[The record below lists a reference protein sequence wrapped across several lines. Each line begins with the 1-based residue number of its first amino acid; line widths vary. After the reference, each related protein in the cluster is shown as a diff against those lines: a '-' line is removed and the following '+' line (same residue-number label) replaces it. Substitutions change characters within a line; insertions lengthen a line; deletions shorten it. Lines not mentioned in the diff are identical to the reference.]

1 MERAL
6 RHISV
11 ERGHDPRQFALLPF
25 GGAGG
30 LHAVDLA
37 RSLRIPTIIAPT
49 APGALSAVG
58 VLVADVIKDQSR
70 TVMFTYRAKGTSR
83 LGKVFAQME
92 REAAALLRAEGFP
105 RSKQRH
111 ERLLA
116 MRYRGQ
122 SFELEVRNTTGDL
135 AAEFHRAHRER
146 YGYAQEQSEIEIV
159 SARLRSFG
167 LVEKLPERRLAAGKN
182 KPHGKVTAHLGG
194 RKMSVALYKRD
205 ELFANTKL
213 QTPCIVTEYSA
224 TTLIDADSKA
234 RIDAIR
240 QFAYRV
246 EMKNF
251 DPTTLEIYRAL
262 FTSVAEEMGVALRRT
277 AFSPNIKERRDYS
290 CAVFDA
296 DGRVIAQGDHM
307 PVHLGSM
314 PMAVA
319 AALEEIAIAPG
330 DVVAL
335 NDPFAGGTHLPDVT
349 LVMPVVSGK
358 RMLFYVANRAHH
370 ADIGG
375 ATPGSMGLATDI
387 YGEGIR
393 IPPIR
398 LVRNGVLDTDTMRL
412 LLANVRGNVE
422 RRGDFDAQIG
432 SLKTG
437 AARLLEIIERRGER
451 ETTEYAS
458 QLIDYSARLMRY
470 TIAAIPDG
478 SYEAEDALDDD
489 GVDDRPVLIKV
500 RITIK
505 GERAVVDFTGSAP
518 QVTGAINAVEAI
530 TVSAVSYVFRCL
542 VGGEVP
548 ASAGL
553 MEPIEVIAPRGT
565 VVNANPP
572 ASVAG
577 GNVETS
583 QRIVDVL
590 VQGIGP
596 GFTGAHTSGEPGHDE
611 QSHDRRHRH
620 AQRPGVFLLR
630 NRCGRHG
637 SASDCC
643 MA

>member
-1 MERAL
+1 MTNR
-6 RHISV
+6 
-11 ERGHDPRQFALLPF
+11 
-25 GGAGG
+25 
-30 LHAVDLA
+30 
-37 RSLRIPTIIAPT
+37 
-49 APGALSAVG
+49 
-58 VLVADVIKDQSR
+58 
-70 TVMFTYRAKGTSR
+70 
-83 LGKVFAQME
+83 
-92 REAAALLRAEGFP
+92 
-105 RSKQRH
+105 
-111 ERLLA
+111 
-116 MRYRGQ
+116 
-122 SFELEVRNTTGDL
+122 
-135 AAEFHRAHRER
+135 
-146 YGYAQEQSEIEIV
+146 
-159 SARLRSFG
+159 
-167 LVEKLPERRLAAGKN
+167 
-182 KPHGKVTAHLGG
+182 
-194 RKMSVALYKRD
+194 
-205 ELFANTKL
+205 
-213 QTPCIVTEYSA
+213 
-224 TTLIDADSKA
+224 
-234 RIDAIR
+234 
-240 QFAYRV
+240 
-246 EMKNF
+246 F

-296 DGRVIAQGDHM
+296 KGRVIAQGDHM

-319 AALEEIAIAPG
+319 AALAEVDIAPG

-349 LVMPVVSGK
+349 LVMPVTLRK
-358 RMLFYVANRAHH
+358 RILFYVANRAHH

-398 LVRNGVLDTDTMRL
+398 LVRGGALDRDTMRL

-437 AARLLEIIERRGER
+437 AARLLEIIERRGEPEAR
-451 ETTEYAS
+451 EYAT
-458 QLIDYSARLMRY
+458 QLINYSARLMRH
-470 TIAAIPDG
+470 TIASIPDG

-489 GVDDRPVLIKV
+489 GVDDREVPIRV
-500 RITIK
+500 RVTIK
-505 GERAVVDFTGSAP
+505 GERAVIDFSGSAP

-542 VGGEVP
+542 IDGEAP

-553 MEPIEVIAPRGT
+553 VEPIEVIAPRGT

-590 VQGIGP
+590 CKALAQALPDRIPAASQGTMNNLTIG
-596 GFTGAHTSGEPGHDE
+596 GIDTRRGHGQEFSYYETVAGGMGARPTADGMSGVHTHMTNSLNTPAEALEYAYPLRVREYRLRKGSGGAGKRRGGDGVVREIE
-611 QSHDRRHRH
+611 TLASSRMSLLCDRRKHGPYGLH
-620 AQRPGVFLLR
+620 GGSDGSPGR
-630 NRCGRHG
+630 NQINDLEVPGKSSHQLKTGDRIKIETPGG
-637 SASDCC
+637 GGWGNTDDAD
-643 MA
+643 

>member
-1 MERAL
+1 
-6 RHISV
+6 
-11 ERGHDPRQFALLPF
+11 
-25 GGAGG
+25 
-30 LHAVDLA
+30 
-37 RSLRIPTIIAPT
+37 
-49 APGALSAVG
+49 
-58 VLVADVIKDQSR
+58 
-70 TVMFTYRAKGTSR
+70 
-83 LGKVFAQME
+83 
-92 REAAALLRAEGFP
+92 
-105 RSKQRH
+105 
-111 ERLLA
+111 
-116 MRYRGQ
+116 
-122 SFELEVRNTTGDL
+122 
-135 AAEFHRAHRER
+135 
-146 YGYAQEQSEIEIV
+146 
-159 SARLRSFG
+159 
-167 LVEKLPERRLAAGKN
+167 
-182 KPHGKVTAHLGG
+182 
-194 RKMSVALYKRD
+194 
-205 ELFANTKL
+205 
-213 QTPCIVTEYSA
+213 
-224 TTLIDADSKA
+224 
-234 RIDAIR
+234 
-240 QFAYRV
+240 
-246 EMKNF
+246 MKHTF

-296 DGRVIAQGDHM
+296 NGRVIAQGDHM

-319 AALEEIAIAPG
+319 AALNEIKLAPG

-349 LVMPVVSGK
+349 LVMPVVNK
-358 RMLFYVANRAHH
+358 QRILFYVANRAHH

-398 LVRNGVLDTDTMRL
+398 LVRNGELDHDTMRL

-437 AARLLEIIERRGER
+437 AMRLLEILERRGEA
-451 ETTEYAS
+451 EAIEYAS
-458 QLIDYSARLMRY
+458 QLISYSARLMRH
-470 TIAAIPDG
+470 TIASIPDG
-478 SYEAEDALDDD
+478 SYEAEDSLDDD
-489 GVDDRPVLIKV
+489 GIDDRPVHIRV

-505 GERAVVDFTGSAP
+505 GERASIDFTGSAS

-530 TVSAVSYVFRCL
+530 TVSAVSYVFRSL

-553 MEPIEVIAPRGT
+553 MEPIEVIAPNGT

-590 VQGIGP
+590 FKALAQALPDRIPAASQGTMNNLTIG
-596 GFTGAHTSGEPGHDE
+596 GIDTRNGREFSYYETVAGGMGARPALDGMNGVHTHMTNSLNTPAEALEYAYPLRVREYRLRKGSGGRGKQRGGDGVVREIE
-611 QSHDRRHRH
+611 TLVASRMSLLADRRKRGSYGLSGG
-620 AQRPGVFLLR
+620 ADGRPGLDTIIR
-630 NRCGRHG
+630 ENRRQRINAKSSHELKAGDRIRIETPGGGGFG
-637 SASDCC
+637 SS
-643 MA
+643 

>member
-1 MERAL
+1 M
-6 RHISV
+6 
-11 ERGHDPRQFALLPF
+11 
-25 GGAGG
+25 
-30 LHAVDLA
+30 
-37 RSLRIPTIIAPT
+37 
-49 APGALSAVG
+49 
-58 VLVADVIKDQSR
+58 K
-70 TVMFTYRAKGTSR
+70 AK
-83 LGKVFAQME
+83 
-92 REAAALLRAEGFP
+92 
-105 RSKQRH
+105 
-111 ERLLA
+111 
-116 MRYRGQ
+116 
-122 SFELEVRNTTGDL
+122 
-135 AAEFHRAHRER
+135 
-146 YGYAQEQSEIEIV
+146 
-159 SARLRSFG
+159 
-167 LVEKLPERRLAAGKN
+167 
-182 KPHGKVTAHLGG
+182 
-194 RKMSVALYKRD
+194 
-205 ELFANTKL
+205 
-213 QTPCIVTEYSA
+213 
-224 TTLIDADSKA
+224 
-234 RIDAIR
+234 
-240 QFAYRV
+240 
-246 EMKNF
+246 F

-296 DGRVIAQGDHM
+296 KGRVIAQGDHM

-319 AALEEIAIAPG
+319 AALAEIDIVPG

-349 LVMPVVSGK
+349 LVMPVAIRK
-358 RMLFYVANRAHH
+358 LILFYVANRAHH

-393 IPPIR
+393 IPPVR
-398 LVRNGVLDTDTMRL
+398 LVRGGAVDRDTMRL

-451 ETTEYAS
+451 EAREYAT
-458 QLIDYSARLMRY
+458 QLINYSARLMRH
-470 TIAAIPDG
+470 TIASIPDG

-489 GVDDRPVLIKV
+489 GVEDRAVPIRV
-500 RITIK
+500 RVAIK
-505 GERAVVDFTGSAP
+505 GERALVDFTGSAP
-518 QVTGAINAVEAI
+518 QVAGAINAVEAI

-542 VGGEVP
+542 IGGEVP

-553 MEPIEVIAPRGT
+553 VDPIEVIAPRGT

-590 VQGIGP
+590 FKALAQALPDRIPAASQGTMNNLTIG
-596 GFTGAHTSGEPGHDE
+596 GTDTRSGTGQEFSYYETVAGGMGARPSADGMSGVHTHMTNSLNTPAEALEYAYPLRVREYRLRKGSGGRGTHRGGDGVVREIETLVP
-611 QSHDRRHRH
+611 SRMSLLCDRRKRGPYGLFGGEDGAAGTNTLNNEDKLPSKGSHELKAGDRI
-620 AQRPGVFLLR
+620 RIETPGGGGWGQVVKR
-630 NRCGRHG
+630 R
-637 SASDCC
+637 
-643 MA
+643 

>member
-1 MERAL
+1 M
-6 RHISV
+6 
-11 ERGHDPRQFALLPF
+11 
-25 GGAGG
+25 
-30 LHAVDLA
+30 
-37 RSLRIPTIIAPT
+37 
-49 APGALSAVG
+49 
-58 VLVADVIKDQSR
+58 
-70 TVMFTYRAKGTSR
+70 AKHT
-83 LGKVFAQME
+83 
-92 REAAALLRAEGFP
+92 
-105 RSKQRH
+105 
-111 ERLLA
+111 
-116 MRYRGQ
+116 
-122 SFELEVRNTTGDL
+122 
-135 AAEFHRAHRER
+135 
-146 YGYAQEQSEIEIV
+146 
-159 SARLRSFG
+159 
-167 LVEKLPERRLAAGKN
+167 
-182 KPHGKVTAHLGG
+182 
-194 RKMSVALYKRD
+194 
-205 ELFANTKL
+205 
-213 QTPCIVTEYSA
+213 
-224 TTLIDADSKA
+224 
-234 RIDAIR
+234 
-240 QFAYRV
+240 
-246 EMKNF
+246 F

-296 DGRVIAQGDHM
+296 NGRVIAQGDHM

-319 AALEEIAIAPG
+319 AALDEIDLAPG

-349 LVMPVVSGK
+349 LVMPVTVK
-358 RMLFYVANRAHH
+358 QRTLFYVANRAHH

-398 LVRNGVLDTDTMRL
+398 LVRNGTLDHDTMRL

-437 AARLLEIIERRGER
+437 AMRLLEIIDRRGEA
-451 ETTEYAS
+451 EAIEYAS
-458 QLIDYSARLMRY
+458 QLISYSARLMRH
-470 TIAAIPDG
+470 TIASIPNG

-489 GVDDRPVLIKV
+489 GIVDGPVVIKV

-505 GERAVVDFTGSAP
+505 GERATIDFTGSQS

-553 MEPIEVIAPRGT
+553 MEPIEVIAPSGT

-590 VQGIGP
+590 FKALARALPERIPAASQGTMNNLTIG
-596 GFTGAHTSGEPGHDE
+596 GIDTRNGQEFSYYETVAGGMGARPTLDGMNGVHTHMTNSLNTPAEALEYAYPLRVREYRLRKGSGGAGKQRGGEGVVRE
-611 QSHDRRHRH
+611 IETLVTSRMSLLADRRNRGSYGLSGG
-620 AQRPGVFLLR
+620 ADGRPGVDVIIHE
-630 NRCGRHG
+630 NRKQRIKAKSSHELKAGDRIRIETPGGGGWG
-637 SASDCC
+637 S
-643 MA
+643 